1 MLRHTAGSRTICG
14 QPCAFDDA
22 VDDKVSAAAETNLS
36 LLMREMLEYG
46 YQGQKV
52 MTDAQEFGLPCRRRS
67 LYVFF
72 VRENSGRFR
81 LDGKATGQVFAS
93 FRKMVSSCM
102 RSAPC
107 ATECLFADGPLQ

>member
-46 YQGQKV
+46 YQGQK
-52 MTDAQEFGLPCRRRS
+52 
-67 LYVFF
+67 
-72 VRENSGRFR
+72 
-81 LDGKATGQVFAS
+81 
-93 FRKMVSSCM
+93 
-102 RSAPC
+102 
-107 ATECLFADGPLQ
+107 

>member
-22 VDDKVSAAAETNLS
+22 VDDKVSAAAETNLI
-36 LLMREMLEYG
+36 LLMREMLHEYG

-72 VRENSGRFR
+72 CARKFRQIQAGRKGHWPGFR
-81 LDGKATGQVFAS
+81 LLSQNGELMHA
-93 FRKMVSSCM
+93 VSSLCNGM
-102 RSAPC
+102 PVC
-107 ATECLFADGPLQ
+107 

>member
-67 LYVFF
+67 LYVFLCAKIQAD
-72 VRENSGRFR
+72 SGWTERPLARFSPP
-81 LDGKATGQVFAS
+81 FA
-93 FRKMVSSCM
+93 KW
-102 RSAPC
+102 
-107 ATECLFADGPLQ
+107 